1 MSGDAAELLESI
13 LTEHGGRAAF
23 GTVQFAAARTLAS
36 ALAQPETGGDPIGL
50 AKAIDTLQGLLPPRP
65 DPNAGA
71 AWDLTKLSDKEFH
84 VLERLHAVATG
95 TAPPSRTRTPRPPP
109 ETPRTIRARELAD
122 LLDKVNSE
130 GRKPTEAELTEVRNH
145 LSGLMGLLGTLTSLL
160 PPEVYATPT
169 RPLTA
174 PAEPEPKPAL
184 EVETTEPPP
193 PSNVVPLRADD
204 TERAAL
210 KYGALYVGCALE
222 RNLVHGLPM
231 DGRDSWE
238 QRR

>member
-36 ALAQPETGGDPIGL
+36 ALAQPERGGDPIGL

-65 DPNAGA
+65 DPDAGP
-71 AWDLTKLSDKEFH
+71 AWDLTNLSDKEFR
-84 VLERLHAVATG
+84 VLECLHAVATG

-122 LLDKVNSE
+122 LLDKVDSE
-130 GRKPTEAELTEVRNH
+130 GRKLTEAELTEARNH
-145 LSGLMGLLGTLTSLL
+145 LSDLTGLLCTLTTLL
-160 PPEVYATPT
+160 PPEIYGVPT
-169 RPLTA
+169 RPLST
-174 PAEPEPKPAL
+174 PAEPEPKPGL

-204 TERAAL
+204 AKKGAL
-210 KYGALYVGCALE
+210 KYGAVYIG
-222 RNLVHGLPM
+222 NDNPGHF
-231 DGRDSWE
+231 
-238 QRR
+238 

>member
-36 ALAQPETGGDPIGL
+36 ALAQPERGGDPIGL

-65 DPNAGA
+65 DPDAGP
-71 AWDLTKLSDKEFH
+71 AWDLTNLSDKEFR

-122 LLDKVNSE
+122 LLDKVDSE
-130 GRKPTEAELTEVRNH
+130 GHPLSESDLLQCRNH
-145 LSGLMGLLGTLTSLL
+145 LSGLLGLLCTMSALV
-160 PPEVYATPT
+160 PPEIYGVPSKL
-169 RPLTA
+169 RPDTLI
-174 PAEPEPKPAL
+174 EPERVTACDSS
-184 EVETTEPPP
+184 ESAPPR
-193 PSNVVPLRADD
+193 SNVVKIPLTEEQRAL
-204 TERAAL
+204 R
-210 KYGALYVGCALE
+210 YGAVYVKNDTPG
-222 RNLVHGLPM
+222 HF
-231 DGRDSWE
+231 
-238 QRR
+238 